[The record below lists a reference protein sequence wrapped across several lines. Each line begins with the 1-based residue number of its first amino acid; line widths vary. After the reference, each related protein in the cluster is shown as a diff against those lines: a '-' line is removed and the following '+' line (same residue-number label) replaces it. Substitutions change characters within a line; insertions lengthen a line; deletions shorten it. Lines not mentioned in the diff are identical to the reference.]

1 MPFRKHQVDCLRLWR
16 LSSPWILKRILLA
29 IFNIRAGAK
38 RARACRGALLMG
50 DSGEGGA
57 RRWPG
62 ASVRACFVKS
72 NRAKGD
78 PSTCGDA
85 RGVWNGCATGIPADA
100 RQYAAPIPIHP
111 SRRMRCRHA
120 AAKTKEWARFII
132 SRRNKASTCGKTVA
146 SVPFRHPEPR
156 GRSEAGMRTHSV
168 RATG

>member
-1 MPFRKHQVDCLRLWR
+1 MPFRKHQVDCLRFWR

-38 RARACRGALLMG
+38 RARACRGAL
-50 DSGEGGA
+50 SGRISSESGA
-57 RRWPG
+57 RGWLG

-120 AAKTKEWARFII
+120 SADKKGQSRFII
-132 SRRNKASTCGKTVA
+132 SRRNKASACGKTIA
-146 SVPFRHPEPR
+146 TVPFRHLELR
-156 GRSEAGMRTHSV
+156 DRSEARRQTHSA

>member
-1 MPFRKHQVDCLRLWR
+1 MALGKHQVDCLRLWR

-38 RARACRGALLMG
+38 RARACRGAL
-50 DSGEGGA
+50 SGRISSESGA
-57 RRWPG
+57 RGWLG
-62 ASVRACFVKS
+62 VSVRACFVKS

-100 RQYAAPIPIHP
+100 GQHAAPIPTHP
-111 SRRMRCRHA
+111 SRRMRNRPESA
-120 AAKTKEWARFII
+120 NKKGRAQSTA
-132 SRRNKASTCGKTVA
+132 SRRYEASTCGKTIA
-146 SVPFRHPEPR
+146 TVPFRHLELR
-156 GRSEAGMRTHSV
+156 DRSEARRRTHSA